1 LVRKRSFPL
10 SIAGAVL
17 LASARISFADEAA
30 DKSAAE
36 SLVKAFISTC
46 VQSVPDL
53 DKVEGTAKL
62 FGWKEMTGIEGT
74 LLAAP
79 NPNAKG
85 KAWLVQDVAEVPFM
99 LAVSRGEEGGESI
112 AVCTV
117 VNPYAPVAPIRIA
130 LTAFLQLGE
139 PLKAETEGGQRY
151 TYWQTKF
158 SENYVLVS
166 LIDASPVN
174 DPGINLSAAV
184 KQAAT

>member
-1 LVRKRSFPL
+1 
-10 SIAGAVL
+10 
-17 LASARISFADEAA
+17 
-30 DKSAAE
+30 
-36 SLVKAFISTC
+36 
-46 VQSVPDL
+46 
-53 DKVEGTAKL
+53 
-62 FGWKEMTGIEGT
+62 
-74 LLAAP
+74 
-79 NPNAKG
+79 
-85 KAWLVQDVAEVPFM
+85 
-99 LAVSRGEEGGESI
+99 
-112 AVCTV
+112 

-184 KQAAT
+184 KQAAK